1 MFPPF
6 KQDLAQYYNE
16 LVISLIE
23 KGELALMQISRES
36 EERKNQGIMLGS
48 LVCYD
53 KNTNEQII
61 LLAVSGIAKQLVY
74 SANKSSS
81 FFYNQEHFIIV
92 EPLVSPEKIE
102 KALSANDKE
111 IHELTAKINE
121 IKNTVESE
129 SDENN
134 IKLQELAERRN
145 LLCTKSLQNVFD
157 LYSFSI
163 FNGKK
168 ITLQEIIKKHWN
180 KLPPTGT
187 GDCCA
192 PKLLS
197 FAFDHNLQP
206 VSMDEKYYGNS
217 SRTKENGKSYAPCHE
232 RCGYILPEILG
243 LEILYRDEHIVV
255 INKSSGLLSIP
266 GRTEDKQDC
275 VTSRLKNLFPNC
287 IEQPS
292 VHRLDMET
300 SGLLVLAL
308 TKEAHRDLSIQFQ
321 EGNVKKEYIA
331 ILDGVLQKAKGDN
344 APKNGEKKGHVELKF
359 RVDLENRPHQIYDEE
374 YGKLGITDWELLDV
388 FSMKTS
394 MEGEK
399 HPVTKVLFKPVTG
412 RTHQLRL
419 VSADSHGFGLPI
431 VGDTLYGICRPGER
445 LLLHSCKLEF
455 NHPQT
460 KERMCFYCPENFE

>member
-92 EPLVSPEKIE
+92 DPLVSPEKIE

-187 GDCCA
+187 GECCA
-192 PKLLS
+192 
-197 FAFDHNLQP
+197 Q
-206 VSMDEKYYGNS
+206 
-217 SRTKENGKSYAPCHE
+217 
-232 RCGYILPEILG
+232 
-243 LEILYRDEHIVV
+243 
-255 INKSSGLLSIP
+255 NK
-266 GRTEDKQDC
+266 RK
-275 VTSRLKNLFPNC
+275 R
-287 IEQPS
+287 
-292 VHRLDMET
+292 
-300 SGLLVLAL
+300 
-308 TKEAHRDLSIQFQ
+308 
-321 EGNVKKEYIA
+321 
-331 ILDGVLQKAKGDN
+331 
-344 APKNGEKKGHVELKF
+344 
-359 RVDLENRPHQIYDEE
+359 
-374 YGKLGITDWELLDV
+374 
-388 FSMKTS
+388 
-394 MEGEK
+394 
-399 HPVTKVLFKPVTG
+399 KVLC
-412 RTHQLRL
+412 
-419 VSADSHGFGLPI
+419 SLP
-431 VGDTLYGICRPGER
+431 
-445 LLLHSCKLEF
+445 
-455 NHPQT
+455 
-460 KERMCFYCPENFE
+460 